1 MTLNVTDALKYSC
14 NTFFYTVGQKLTG
27 EHLEQWTKKFGL
39 GTATGIE
46 RRRSAPV
53 TPQARPIVSSMRKA
67 DPAIARAGRAATI

>member
-39 GTATGIE
+39 GTATGI
-46 RRRSAPV
+46 AKPPV
-53 TPQARPIVSSMRKA
+53 RQQARPIVRSS
-67 DPAIARAGRAATI
+67 ARPTRRSASGRAAMI